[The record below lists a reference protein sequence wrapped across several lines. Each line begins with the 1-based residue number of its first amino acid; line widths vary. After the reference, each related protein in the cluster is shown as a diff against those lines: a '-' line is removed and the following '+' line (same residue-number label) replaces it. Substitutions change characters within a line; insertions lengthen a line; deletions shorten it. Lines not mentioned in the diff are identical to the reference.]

1 MKRYWWKL
9 VLTVI
14 LLAGCVP
21 NAATPASA
29 VDTTVT
35 PTAAASPA
43 PTREPD
49 VQPENQPGR
58 PESGPGGISYEEN
71 LRINPPAVRNLAA
84 QATGEGILLTWEA
97 PPEVTVPHSYSDEI
111 FGYKIYRRAEGEPLS
126 GRKLLAET
134 QELRYLDAS
143 AATGMTYYYTV
154 TALHDHDVESTRPDE
169 VSARKE

>member
-1 MKRYWWKL
+1 MKAYWWKL
-9 VLTVI
+9 VFIAI

-21 NAATPASA
+21 DGSTPAQP
-29 VDTTVT
+29 VDT
-35 PTAAASPA
+35 AAAPSVVASPA
-43 PTREPD
+43 PTREPGI
-49 VQPENQPGR
+49 QPEIQPGR
-58 PESGPGGISYEEN
+58 PDTGPGGISYEEN

-84 QATGEGILLTWEA
+84 EATSEGILLTWEA

-126 GRKLLAET
+126 GRRLLAET

-169 VSARKE
+169 VSARR